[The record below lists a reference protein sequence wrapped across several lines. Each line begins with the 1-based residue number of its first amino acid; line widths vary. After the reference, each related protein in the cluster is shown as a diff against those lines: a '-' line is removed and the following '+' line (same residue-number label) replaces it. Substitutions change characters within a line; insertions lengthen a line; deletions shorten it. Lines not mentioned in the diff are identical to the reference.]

1 MEKIKSIV
9 PTINEYQK
17 NLILQLNDSLSV
29 SKQTTKNLCNYTDS
43 LLEENERL
51 KSQLQERK
59 TIFLNSKK

>member
-29 SKQTTKNLCNYTDS
+29 SKQTTKNLCNYIDS